1 MQSSLLTTGLA
12 NESFPT
18 LIGTQVAIEYVDK
31 KVFVNSA
38 QVTIADI
45 IVANGVMHVVDK

>member
-1 MQSSLLTTGLA
+1 MTGLA

-18 LIGTQVAIEYVDK
+18 LAGGNVNIRAENN

-38 QVTIADI
+38 QVTMTDV
-45 IVANGVMHVVDK
+45 IVSNGVIHILDK